1 MLGVRPVLTAT
12 LAADAEIQQA
22 IFDGLRKIAPEADT
36 RQLST
41 AANLREA
48 LDIDSFDFL
57 NFLIGLHERLGVE
70 IPEADYGRLT
80 TLSALVQYLS
90 QKVS

>member
-1 MLGVRPVLTAT
+1 MTES
-12 LAADAEIQQA
+12 EIQTA
-22 IFDGLRKIAPEADT
+22 IYDGLRKIAPETDP
-36 RQLST
+36 RQLQP

-57 NFLIGLHERLGVE
+57 NFLIGLHERLEVE

-90 QKVS
+90 VKLVGKSTKVL

>member
-1 MLGVRPVLTAT
+1 MTE
-12 LAADAEIQQA
+12 AEIQQA
-22 IFDGLRKIAPEADT
+22 IFEGLRKIAPEADP
-36 RQLST
+36 RQLQPT
-41 AANLREA
+41 ANLREA

-57 NFLIGLHERLGVE
+57 NFLISLHERLGVD

-90 QKVS
+90 TRPEKIGAPKESK

>member
-1 MLGVRPVLTAT
+1 MT
-12 LAADAEIQQA
+12 DAEIQQA
-22 IFDGLRKIAPEADT
+22 IFDGLRKIAPEADP
-36 RQLST
+36 RQLSP

-57 NFLIGLHERLGVE
+57 NFLIGLHERLRVE

-90 QKVS
+90 MKLPGGPTKAS